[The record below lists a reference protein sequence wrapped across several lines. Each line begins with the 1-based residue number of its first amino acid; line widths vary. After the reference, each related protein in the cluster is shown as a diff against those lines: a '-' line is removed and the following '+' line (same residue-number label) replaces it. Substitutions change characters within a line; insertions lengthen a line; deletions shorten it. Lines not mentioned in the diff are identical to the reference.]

1 MKKKTIVSC
10 QSEDRSGAWGTI
22 LGAAAA
28 WGLLSLQAH
37 AADVLPGAYTAL
49 PAGKDVLQL
58 FYTHTERN
66 KQYVDGHPRPIDA
79 RLDSDIF
86 QLRYHR
92 FMEIGGYT
100 VNPNIIV
107 PYGQLEGKRDLSA
120 FGKAEGLGDVVL
132 NATVWMHNDPKTR
145 TYFGI
150 TPYLFLPTGD
160 YDNKE
165 RLNLGEN
172 RWKFVLQGGYTTALS
187 DNILFDLTGDV
198 TVYGKNNDF
207 GAASATL
214 KQDESYQ
221 VQSYLRYKFSPSF
234 EANIGV
240 SHVWGGETEING
252 VNQGNDLK
260 TTKYMIGAAYFFRPT
275 TQLLALFGRDI
286 AVENGLKESGKF
298 VVRFT
303 QVF

>member
-1 MKKKTIVSC
+1 MLG
-10 QSEDRSGAWGTI
+10 RSRNHSGVWQTTLAA
-22 LGAAAA
+22 GAAWAM
-28 WGLLSLQAH
+28 LSMHAH

-49 PAGKDVLQL
+49 PADKNVFQL

-66 KQYVDGHPRPIDA
+66 KQYVDGHSRPIAA
-79 RLDSDIF
+79 RVDSDIF
-86 QLRYHR
+86 QLRYHH
-92 FMEIGGYT
+92 FMEMGGYI
-100 VNPNIIV
+100 VNPNIII

-120 FGKAEGLGDVVL
+120 FGKSEGLGDVVL
-132 NATVWMHNDPKTR
+132 NATIWLHNDPKAR

-150 TPYLFLPTGD
+150 TPYLFLPTGE

-172 RWKFVLQGGYTTALS
+172 RWKFALQGGYTTAIS

-207 GAASATL
+207 GAASAKL
-214 KQDESYQ
+214 EQDESYQ
-221 VQSYLRYKFSPSF
+221 VQTYLRYKFSPSF
-234 EANIGV
+234 EANIGL

-252 VNQGNDLK
+252 VKQRNELR
-260 TTKYMIGAAYFFRPT
+260 TTKYLVGAAYFFRPT
-275 TQLLALFGRDI
+275 TQLLALFSRDT
-286 AVENGLKESGKF
+286 AVENGLKESGKL